1 MNDKSPILLN
11 NTCISRTQKQS
22 SSKKKWFIAL
32 AIIIVLSVLLFFT
45 YPIILTSLA
54 NNLVYEKTTNKADVI
69 IVLSGGEDNRII
81 TAVDL
86 YKKGISDKILMCG
99 GGPFLG
105 KYYAE
110 YMGEYARRLGVR
122 RRNLLY
128 ELNSL
133 STYENAKYS
142 YPIIKR
148 QEFKSILIVTSKYH
162 TKRSYNAF
170 KKFYKGIDIY
180 IVGSKDDINYKK
192 WWQSYESTEKILNEF
207 VKTLIYFFKS

>member
-22 SSKKKWFIAL
+22 SKKKWFITL
-32 AIIIVLSVLLFFT
+32 AITIVLAVLLFFT
-45 YPIILTSLA
+45 YPLILTGLA
-54 NNLVYEKTTNKADVI
+54 NNLVYEKPTNKADVI

-105 KYYAE
+105 RYYAE
-110 YMGEYARRLGVR
+110 YMGDYARRLGVK

-133 STYENAKYS
+133 STYENAKFS

-162 TKRSYNAF
+162 TKRSYKAF
-170 KKFYKGIDIY
+170 QKFYKGIDIY
-180 IVGSKDDINYKK
+180 IVGSKDGINYKK
-192 WWQSYESTEKILNEF
+192 WWQNYESTEKILNEF